1 MPSKIPKSRPSISIL
16 WPQKTSRASLQQHGK
31 YPENNIALLQDEVDD
46 RFEDLKKRKDLKIAE
61 IEAEGSDIED
71 AYIVDARKEIKAL
84 TRENT
89 DVFTVGEWEEDEEE
103 YFVVSKGLS
112 SSEVSTQATVTE
124 HICKV
129 AQDSENKTPTAV
141 GTEKAPKSTNSN
153 ITVVD
158 TEAKDTKARS
168 TISEEGKFSDDQLIA
183 WGIEAAQLLSDAFFF
198 RCGFREQ
205 DGMVYTP
212 EEWASG
218 VLTKGRPAC
227 RASCL
232 LPLKAFLRVNANL
245 GGRELRWILSREVFR
260 MHWSKA
266 DEAYRRQNPMAIPV
280 WEIAIHLRNL
290 FETSPDCEAEGIV
303 LKMFR
308 WLTGRPNFES
318 ACYDARSM
326 TAKGIQND
334 LQLRPFLRT
343 AIVSPQ
349 EQACIDRL

>member
-1 MPSKIPKSRPSISIL
+1 
-16 WPQKTSRASLQQHGK
+16 
-31 YPENNIALLQDEVDD
+31 
-46 RFEDLKKRKDLKIAE
+46 
-61 IEAEGSDIED
+61 
-71 AYIVDARKEIKAL
+71 
-84 TRENT
+84 
-89 DVFTVGEWEEDEEE
+89 
-103 YFVVSKGLS
+103 
-112 SSEVSTQATVTE
+112 
-124 HICKV
+124 
-129 AQDSENKTPTAV
+129 
-141 GTEKAPKSTNSN
+141 
-153 ITVVD
+153 
-158 TEAKDTKARS
+158 
-168 TISEEGKFSDDQLIA
+168 
-183 WGIEAAQLLSDAFFF
+183 
-198 RCGFREQ
+198 
-205 DGMVYTP
+205 MVYTP